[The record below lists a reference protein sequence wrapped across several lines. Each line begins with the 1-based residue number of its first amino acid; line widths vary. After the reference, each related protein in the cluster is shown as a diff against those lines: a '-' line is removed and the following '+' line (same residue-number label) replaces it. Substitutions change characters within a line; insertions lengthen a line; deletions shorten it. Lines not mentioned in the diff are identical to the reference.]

1 MSVYDM
7 LGGEVIAC
15 DGPRTRAL
23 RGRRGASTARASCAR
38 VGSNRRPPQ
47 SSSAG
52 SGRPH
57 STVGRWKSGSSR
69 HSSGGS
75 NGGGVASGCLV
86 EPMSAHSTARPHA
99 RALGT
104 TETAETRARRREQ
117 LMGFWCSVVRREGGA
132 QLSGARPLSSLELET
147 ELARSGRKCPE
158 SFNTDQECSRKL
170 GECSRKLGECSRKL
184 GFMRVRV
191 VSGRAPRKRSAR
203 GN

>member
-1 MSVYDM
+1 MTRDPCCNAY
-7 LGGEVIAC
+7 
-15 DGPRTRAL
+15 RTRAL

-86 EPMSAHSTARPHA
+86 EPMSAHSTARSRA

-104 TETAETRARRREQ
+104 TETPETRSRSAVRREL
-117 LMGFWCSVVRREGGA
+117 LMGFWCSGVLQSTGPALPTGR
-132 QLSGARPLSSLELET
+132 GARGSVFASLRAALSAGNPRGCSLHPGLGGTAIPSRLGGTAILPVCGVEHGSPCPVSMP
-147 ELARSGRKCPE
+147 ARR
-158 SFNTDQECSRKL
+158 R
-170 GECSRKLGECSRKL
+170 
-184 GFMRVRV
+184 
-191 VSGRAPRKRSAR
+191 
-203 GN
+203 